1 MNFQNCRVNIITNRV
16 NRRRKMVNVLTI
28 LRNSNN
34 GIDATLLRL
43 PSTNENVRHKEKV
56 LNPNHIHGIREVIFG
71 FQKNVSE
78 PIEYLGMDEEQFN
91 EESRAYATN
100 RQVNLENLDNNYDN
114 YYIITIS
121 QEYFDGL
128 MA

>member
-1 MNFQNCRVNIITNRV
+1 MNFQNCRVKIITNRV
-16 NRRRKMVNVLTI
+16 NRRQKMVNVLTI
-28 LRNSNN
+28 LRNSND

-43 PSTNENVRHKEKV
+43 PLTNDNVRHKEKC
-56 LNPNHIHGIREVIFG
+56 LNPNHIHNIQEAIFR
-71 FQKNVSE
+71 FKKNVSE
-78 PIEYLGMDEEQFN
+78 PIEYLGMAEEQFN
-91 EESRAYATN
+91 EESRAYVTN

-121 QEYFDGL
+121 EEYFDGL

>member
-16 NRRRKMVNVLTI
+16 NRRQKMVNVLSI
-28 LRNSNN
+28 LEKGKN
-34 GIDATLLRL
+34 GINATLLRL
-43 PSTNENVRHKEKV
+43 PLVARHKEKC
-56 LNPNHIHGIREVIFG
+56 LNPDYIHNIYEAVFHEQDNIT
-71 FQKNVSE
+71 K
-78 PIEYLGMDEEQFN
+78 PIEYLGMAEENFY
-91 EESRAYATN
+91 EESRAYVTN
-100 RQVNLENLDNNYDN
+100 RQINLENLDNNHNN